1 MNARPSILLLYTGGT
16 IGMVMDKATGA
27 LKPYNFSNLY
37 DHVPTLKLF
46 DFNIESYCFDP
57 IVDSS
62 NMNPFYWK
70 MIVDVIQDKYENYD
84 GFVVLHG
91 SDTMAYTASA
101 LSFMLQNL
109 NKPVIL
115 TGSQLPLGM
124 VRSDGRE
131 NFITSVEIAAAKDD
145 DTPMVPEVCIY
156 FENRLYRGNRTHKT
170 NAEHFGAFRTPNY
183 PPLAEVGTT
192 IKYNINAI
200 QKPNFKKLKVYKELD
215 QNVAILKLFPG
226 ITKQTIHSM
235 TGIEGLKALVIE
247 TYGTGNAPNEEW
259 LLKPLEAAI
268 QKGLIVLNISQC
280 ESGSVIMGKYE
291 TSIRLK
297 EIGVISG
304 GDMTTEAAVTKLMY
318 LLANFSSRIEIKQYL
333 EKSCVGEISLEY

>member
-1 MNARPSILLLYTGGT
+1 MNSKPSILLLYTGGT
-16 IGMVMDKATGA
+16 IGMVLDKKTGV
-27 LKPYNFSNLY
+27 LKPYNSDKLFDY
-37 DHVPTLKLF
+37 VPTLKLF
-46 DFNIESYCFDP
+46 DYIIDSYSFDP

-62 NMNPFYWK
+62 NMNPYYWGQ
-70 MIVDVIQDKYENYD
+70 IADVIEKNYERYD

-145 DTPMVPEVCIY
+145 DTPIIPEVCIY
-156 FENRLYRGNRTHKT
+156 FENKLYRGNRTHKS
-170 NAEHFGAFRTPNY
+170 NAEHFGAFQSPNY

-192 IKYNINAI
+192 IKYNKNVIHR
-200 QKPNFKKLKVYKELD
+200 PNFKKLKIFKEFD
-215 QNVAILKLFPG
+215 GNIAILKLFPG
-226 ITKQTIHSM
+226 INEKTVRSILE
-235 TGIEGLKALVIE
+235 IDGLKGLILE

-259 LLKPLEAAI
+259 LIKPLAEALRH
-268 QKGLIVLNISQC
+268 GLIILNITQC
-280 ESGSVIMGKYE
+280 EAGSVKMGRYD

-297 EIGVISG
+297 DIDIISG
-304 GDMTTEAAVTKLMY
+304 GDMTTEAAVTKLMHLIGNY
-318 LLANFSSRIEIKQYL
+318 TDRDEIIQFLK
-333 EKSCVGEISLEY
+333 KSIVGELSLE

>member
-1 MNARPSILLLYTGGT
+1 
-16 IGMVMDKATGA
+16 
-27 LKPYNFSNLY
+27 
-37 DHVPTLKLF
+37 
-46 DFNIESYCFDP
+46 
-57 IVDSS
+57 
-62 NMNPFYWK
+62 
-70 MIVDVIQDKYENYD
+70 
-84 GFVVLHG
+84 
-91 SDTMAYTASA
+91 MAYTASA

-170 NAEHFGAFRTPNY
+170 NAENFGAFRSPNY

-192 IKYNINAI
+192 IKYNRNAI
-200 QKPNFKKLKVYKELD
+200 QRPKFRKLKVYYELD

-226 ITKQTIHSM
+226 ISQQTIRSM
-235 TGIEGLKALVIE
+235 IDIEGLKALVIE
-247 TYGTGNAPNEEW
+247 TYGTGNAPNEDW
-259 LLKPLEAAI
+259 LINPLAEAI
-268 QKGLIVLNISQC
+268 KGGLIVLNVSQC
-280 ESGSVIMGKYE
+280 EAGSVIMGKYE
-291 TSIRLK
+291 TSVRLK

-318 LLANFSSRIEIKQYL
+318 LLGNFSNHLEIKQYL
-333 EKSCVGEISLEY
+333 EESCVGEITQDN